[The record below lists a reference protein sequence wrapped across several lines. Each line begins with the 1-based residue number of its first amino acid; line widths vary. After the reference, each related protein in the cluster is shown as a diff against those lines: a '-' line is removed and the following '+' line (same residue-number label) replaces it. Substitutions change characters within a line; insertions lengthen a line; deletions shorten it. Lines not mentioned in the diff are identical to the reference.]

1 MILVDSNV
9 PMYLVGADHPHKGDA
24 ARVLD
29 DLIVKGERLVT
40 DAEVLQEI
48 LHRYSAIDR
57 LDAIQPAFDA
67 VLDIVDEVLAVRLM
81 EVEEAKSVLLGRKG
95 ISARDALH
103 VAVMKA
109 NQIERIVSFD
119 QGFDQ
124 IPGIERLS

>member
-1 MILVDSNV
+1 MIFIDSNV
-9 PMYLVGADHPHKGDA
+9 PMYLVGADHPHKSDA
-24 ARVLD
+24 ARVID

-40 DAEVLQEI
+40 DVEVMQEI

-67 VLDIVDEVLAVRLM
+67 VLDVVDEVLPVHLE
-81 EVEEAKSVLLGRKG
+81 EVEDAKTVLLGRQG

-109 NQIERIVSFD
+109 NQIDRIVSFD
-119 QGFDQ
+119 EGFDRV
-124 IPGIERLS
+124 PGIKRLS